1 MTSKVDTVAFN
12 INTGS
17 VLHTGGRETRGPS
30 PRDMVCCVCY
40 RFFIVETRT
49 WQEAERK
56 PCPYCHSR
64 ETTPMLGEYH
74 NAVPVLVSDGKGGYR

>member
-1 MTSKVDTVAFN
+1 
-12 INTGS
+12 
-17 VLHTGGRETRGPS
+17 
-30 PRDMVCCVCY
+30 MVCCVCY